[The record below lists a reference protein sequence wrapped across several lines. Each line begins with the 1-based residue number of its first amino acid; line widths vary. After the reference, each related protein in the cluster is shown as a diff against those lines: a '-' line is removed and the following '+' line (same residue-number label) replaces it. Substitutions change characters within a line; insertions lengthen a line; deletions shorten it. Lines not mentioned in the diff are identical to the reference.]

1 MNSSHSSKEKSG
13 TSGEHSTNPVE
24 LAYDLAVRLVYS
36 NEVDLNAPQ
45 VRSLIDPVLQKH
57 GVLEDFK
64 RMVKDR
70 AGESTTLVPNKN
82 D

>member
-1 MNSSHSSKEKSG
+1 MNSSHSNKAKSE
-13 TSGEHSTNPVE
+13 TSGDKSTNPVE

-36 NEVDLNAPQ
+36 NEVDLNASQ
-45 VRSLIDPVLQKH
+45 VRNLIEPVLQKH
-57 GVLEDFK
+57 GVLDDFK